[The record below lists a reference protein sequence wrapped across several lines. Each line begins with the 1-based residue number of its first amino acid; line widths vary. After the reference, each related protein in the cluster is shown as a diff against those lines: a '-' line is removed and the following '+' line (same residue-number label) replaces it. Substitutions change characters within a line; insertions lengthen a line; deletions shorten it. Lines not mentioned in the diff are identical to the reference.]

1 MTRFF
6 CRSILDL
13 RAVLPFSSPVVTS
26 DDMHILSYYVQ
37 KARRFFQFRLCFRI
51 LGHPVFSPVSL
62 LWFRGIVEMKLFRN
76 AKQWFFSQYG
86 PLGLNRSEPARVLV
100 PRKTSLRHLSE
111 RKPARFIC
119 PVQNWP
125 ASIVLGQTCQLHP
138 KGKRIFV
145 AKKMHSFVRWY
156 LRRFSV
162 SSSFS
167 FSSHCKY

>member
-1 MTRFF
+1 MSVDFWPS
-6 CRSILDL
+6 CCLAVQQSGCHEWWYAYSIILCTEGEE
-13 RAVLPFSSPVVTS
+13 VFFSSGCVFVFL
-26 DDMHILSYYVQ
+26 DIQ
-37 KARRFFQFRLCFRI
+37 
-51 LGHPVFSPVSL
+51 FSPRSRFSDFEVSSR
-62 LWFRGIVEMKLFRN
+62 WNCFEMLSSGFLVNMAHWVWTVANQRVCLSQGKL
-76 AKQWFFSQYG
+76 AC
-86 PLGLNRSEPARVLV
+86 VIC
-100 PRKTSLRHLSE
+100 HLSE

>member
-1 MTRFF
+1 MGRFLTF
-6 CRSILDL
+6 VLSCRS
-13 RAVLPFSSPVVTS
+13 AVRLSRVMICIFY
-26 DDMHILSYYVQ
+26 HIMY
-37 KARRFFQFRLCFRI
+37 RRRGGFFQFRLCFPI
-51 LGHPVFSPVSL
+51 LGHSVFSPVSL

>member
-1 MTRFF
+1 MGRFLTF
-6 CRSILDL
+6 VLSCRS
-13 RAVLPFSSPVVTS
+13 AVRLSRVMICIFY
-26 DDMHILSYYVQ
+26 HIMY
-37 KARRFFQFRLCFRI
+37 RRRGGFFQFRLCFRI